1 MLEGLAPVSSIRSCK
16 VRTILETLEQED
28 QRILRDALSDRSWG
42 DLNLTK
48 ALNDR
53 GIDISNFA
61 IRRHRRS
68 ECSCRKLSHA

>member
-1 MLEGLAPVSSIRSCK
+1 MLEGLTPVAAIRSCK
-16 VRTILETLEQED
+16 VRTIADTLETED
-28 QRILRDALSDRSWG
+28 RRILMDALADRSWG

-61 IRRHRRS
+61 IRRHRRN
-68 ECSCRKLSHA
+68 ECSCRKLNHA